1 MIDQRYLIES
11 RFCFMKYLEIKN
23 LLNKPGGYG
32 SVPLVPLNSSFSTSV
47 VIGGGCGR
55 DMGELDHFKYKDVLI
70 MLYSWL
76 FLCCRAM
83 IF

>member
-11 RFCFMKYLEIKN
+11 RFCFMEYLEIKN

-32 SVPLVPLNSSFSTSV
+32 SVPLNSSFSTSV

-55 DMGELDHFKYKDVLI
+55 DMGELDHFK
-70 MLYSWL
+70 
-76 FLCCRAM
+76 
-83 IF
+83 